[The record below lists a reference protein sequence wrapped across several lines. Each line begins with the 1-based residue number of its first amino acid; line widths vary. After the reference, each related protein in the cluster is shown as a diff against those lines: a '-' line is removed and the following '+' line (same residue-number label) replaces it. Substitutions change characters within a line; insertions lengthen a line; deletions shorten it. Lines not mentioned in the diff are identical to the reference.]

1 MPLSVGDF
9 APKFSLPEGPGQM
22 VDVGAEFG
30 AAPVVVLFFPL
41 AFSGVCTEELCGI
54 RDDWSAWTDLEA
66 KVFGVSVDSPFVVS
80 KFREIENLPFSLLSD
95 FNKIV
100 APEWGAFYEE
110 EFFGLNGVAKRAAFV
125 VGTDGKIV
133 YEWVSE
139 DAGVQPDLAAV
150 KAAVASCST
159 TSS

>member
-125 VGTDGKIV
+125 VGTDGKHRLRV
-133 YEWVSE
+133 GE
-139 DAGVQPDLAAV
+139 
-150 KAAVASCST
+150 
-159 TSS
+159 

>member
-1 MPLSVGDF
+1 M
-9 APKFSLPEGPGQM
+9 
-22 VDVGAEFG
+22 
-30 AAPVVVLFFPL
+30 AAL
-41 AFSGVCTEELCGI
+41 TEEQGLLKEQASTWA
-54 RDDWSAWTDLEA
+54 REEA
-66 KVFGVSVDSPFVVS
+66 PVS

-100 APEWGAFYEE
+100 APERGAFYEE
-110 EFFGLNGVAKRAAFV
+110 ELFGLNGVAKRAAFV

>member
-30 AAPVVVLFFPL
+30 AAPVVILFFPL
-41 AFSGVCTEELCGI
+41 AFSSVCTEELCGI
-54 RDDWSAWTDLEA
+54 RDDWSVWAGLEA

-133 YEWVSE
+133 YQWVSE